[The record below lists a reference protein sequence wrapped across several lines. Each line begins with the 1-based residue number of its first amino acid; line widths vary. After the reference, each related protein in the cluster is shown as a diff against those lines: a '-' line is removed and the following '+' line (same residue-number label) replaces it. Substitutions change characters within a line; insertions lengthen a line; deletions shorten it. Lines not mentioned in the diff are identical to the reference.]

1 MLEGCYRTDRVLKY
15 ARVVLRAFV
24 LRVFLQLDLLV
35 KEGQSLAIVLGVPS
49 QSFKAVDLVF
59 ELDQQLV
66 IQREVIDLLYF
77 ACETIP

>member
-35 KEGQSLAIVLGVPS
+35 KGRKALAILLGVPS
-49 QSFKAVDLVF
+49 QPFKSVGLVF
-59 ELDQQLV
+59 ELNHQLV
-66 IQREVIDLLYF
+66 IQ
-77 ACETIP
+77 